1 MKPIWIILWAAA
13 IWQIAGWT
21 FAPPPKP
28 KPAVENRS
36 VRRDIT
42 EQYMVE
48 SRNTQ
53 RKGALAKLDLPWS
66 SRCGENRKQFLSGVN
81 EYYYHRQNQARS
93 YAETY
98 GQPGV
103 DYIAAQWST
112 TDDSRIDRLT
122 QEAYAR
128 GYLKPSD
135 FDGVASKMVSTVVK
149 GEQVRGNGCPA

>member
-1 MKPIWIILWAAA
+1 MKPIWFILWAAA

-28 KPAVENRS
+28 APA
-36 VRRDIT
+36 IA
-42 EQYMVE
+42 
-48 SRNTQ
+48 SRNVPLDRVEQGLVEARGMQ
-53 RKGALAKLDLPWS
+53 RRGALASLDLPWS
-66 SRCGENRKQFLSGVN
+66 SRCGENRKQFLSGIN

-98 GQPGV
+98 GQPGA

-122 QEAYAR
+122 
-128 GYLKPSD
+128 
-135 FDGVASKMVSTVVK
+135 
-149 GEQVRGNGCPA
+149 